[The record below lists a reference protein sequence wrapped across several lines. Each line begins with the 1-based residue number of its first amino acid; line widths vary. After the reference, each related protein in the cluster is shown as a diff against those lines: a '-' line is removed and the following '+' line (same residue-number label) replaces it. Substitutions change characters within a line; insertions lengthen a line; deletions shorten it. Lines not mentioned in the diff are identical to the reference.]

1 MRYLIVV
8 GGLLLVVGALVALKF
23 AQISKLIAFGSE
35 MEAAGPPPETV
46 GSTVSK
52 SETWERTIN
61 AVGSIAG
68 VKTVD
73 ISNNSP
79 GRVMKVRFESGAMV
93 KKGEVLVELDT
104 SVERAQLASA
114 RSRKNLAASTL
125 KRSKAL
131 VAQNVAT
138 QAELEQN
145 EAALETATTD
155 SAAISAAIAR
165 KIVRAP
171 FDGRLGIRNVN
182 VGQYLNP
189 GTMLTTLESIG
200 GVFVDFT
207 LPQQELDKVKEGMA
221 VRVTI
226 EGEKKPRT
234 ATLSAVSP
242 VLDDATRSLKL
253 RATVEKDADDLRPGM
268 FVQVAVV
275 LPQKEKVVTV
285 PATAVIHASY
295 GDSVFVVEP
304 KPADAPGPP
313 ETPEGKPIK
322 NAHQKFVRVGAAR
335 GDFVAILDGLDA
347 NVEVVTEG
355 AFKLKNNT
363 PIVIDNTLKL
373 DPKLNPKPE
382 NR

>member
-8 GGLLLVVGALVALKF
+8 GGLLLVVGTLVALKF
-23 AQISKLIAFGSE
+23 AQISKLIAFGGE

-46 GSTVSK
+46 GAGVSK
-52 SETWERTIN
+52 SETWENTLS

-68 VKTVD
+68 VKSVEV
-73 ISNNSP
+73 SNDSP
-79 GRVMKVRFESGAMV
+79 GRVMKIRFESGAMV
-93 KKGEVLVELDT
+93 KKGQVLVELDT

-114 RSRKNLAASTL
+114 RSRKHLAESTL

-131 VAQNVAT
+131 VAQKVAT

-155 SAAISAAIAR
+155 SSAISAAIAR

-171 FDGRLGIRNVN
+171 FDGRLGIRSVD

-189 GTMLTTLESIG
+189 GTTLTTLESIG

-207 LPQQELDKVKEGMA
+207 LPQQELEKVKEGMP
-221 VRVTI
+221 VRVSI
-226 EGEKKPRT
+226 EGEKKTRM
-234 ATLSAVSP
+234 ATLSAISP
-242 VLDDATRSLKL
+242 QLDGATRSLKL
-253 RATVEKDADDLRPGM
+253 RATVEKDVDDLRPGM
-268 FVQVAVV
+268 FVKVDVV
-275 LPQKEKVVTV
+275 LPEKKKVVTV
-285 PATAVIHASY
+285 PATAIIHASY

-304 KPADAPGPP
+304 KPADTPGAA
-313 ETPEGKPIK
+313 ETADGKPVKIG
-322 NAHQKFVRVGAAR
+322 HQKFVKVGPAR
-335 GDFVAILDGLDA
+335 GDFVAILTGLSA
-347 NVEVVTEG
+347 NEEVVTEG
-355 AFKLKNNT
+355 AFKLKNNA

-373 DPKLNPKPE
+373 DPKLNPQPE